1 MGCSWCM
8 LVVTCYTRD
17 AQNVQV
23 EGNKVSFIDF
33 FACLSSVLIFI
44 TILVM
49 WYMVCLVSSTMYL

>member
-1 MGCSWCM
+1 M

-33 FACLSSVLIFI
+33 FAPLSLRINFYYHIGDVVY
-44 TILVM
+44 VM
-49 WYMVCLVSSTMYL
+49 SW